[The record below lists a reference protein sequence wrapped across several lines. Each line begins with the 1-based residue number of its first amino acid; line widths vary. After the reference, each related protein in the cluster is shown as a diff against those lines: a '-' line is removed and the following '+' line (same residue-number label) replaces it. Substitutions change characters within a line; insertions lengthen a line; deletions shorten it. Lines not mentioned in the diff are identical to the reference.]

1 MDEQWREIEDR
12 LREEMGPH
20 DFEKD
25 IVLEEEERR
34 IKRVLKEAGIADMS
48 DRAWNVVWSC
58 AVWGVHPFRTS
69 GQLSQ
74 GELRTA
80 EEALV
85 ALGLWDEEGACC

>member
-12 LREEMGPH
+12 LREEMDVIG

-48 DRAWNVVWSC
+48 DGAWNVVWSC
-58 AVWGVHPFRTS
+58 AVWDVHPTRTS
-69 GQLSQ
+69 GQLSPD
-74 GELRTA
+74 ELRTA
-80 EEALV
+80 EAALA
-85 ALGLWDEEGACC
+85 ALGVWE